1 MSIEMLVMVV
11 LGGLGSISGSII
23 AATVLTIVPEVLQ
36 TFATW
41 KMIIYS
47 LLLVVVMIFKP
58 SGLMGDF
65 ELSAA
70 RLVRKIF
77 RRKEDVP
84 QLPENYTE
92 GEETDEQET

>member
-1 MSIEMLVMVV
+1 MLVMVV

-23 AATVLTIVPEVLQ
+23 SATVLTIVPEVLQ
-36 TFATW
+36 TFASW

-58 SGLMGDF
+58 SGLMGDY

-70 RLVRKIF
+70 RLVRKVF
-77 RRKEDVP
+77 RKKEETP
-84 QLPENYTE
+84 KLPENYTE
-92 GEETDEQET
+92 GEETDE